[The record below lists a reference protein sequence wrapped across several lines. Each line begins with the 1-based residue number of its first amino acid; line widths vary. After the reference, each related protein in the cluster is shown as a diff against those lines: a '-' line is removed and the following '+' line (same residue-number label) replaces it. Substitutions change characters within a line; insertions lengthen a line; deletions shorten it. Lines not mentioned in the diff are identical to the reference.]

1 MRGAA
6 LAMALALAA
15 GPSLAVPSADQPFDP
30 NEPAFAELA
39 LARADIAVERWD
51 DARAR
56 LRALTA
62 IAPEAPEL
70 WSLLGFSL
78 RKQGALA
85 EAERAYDRALALDA
99 DHRGAL
105 EYMGELRLMQDDLP
119 AAEALLARLARLCP
133 NGCEERDEL
142 AASIRAHREAPL
154 P

>member
-6 LAMALALAA
+6 LALALALAA
-15 GPSLAVPSADQPFDP
+15 GPLPAVPSADQPFDP
-30 NEPAFAELA
+30 NEPAFVELA
-39 LARADIAVERWD
+39 LARADIAAERWE

-56 LRALTA
+56 LLALTVL
-62 IAPEAPEL
+62 APDAPEL

-99 DHRGAL
+99 NHLGAL

-133 NGCEERDEL
+133 NGCEARDDL
-142 AASIRAHREAPL
+142 AAAILAHREARMP
-154 P
+154 